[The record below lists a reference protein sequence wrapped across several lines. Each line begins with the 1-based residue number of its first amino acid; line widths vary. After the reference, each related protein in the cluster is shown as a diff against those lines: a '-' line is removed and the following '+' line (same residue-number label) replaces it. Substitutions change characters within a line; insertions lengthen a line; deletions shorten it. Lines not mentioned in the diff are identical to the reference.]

1 MRKILFIYFLIS
13 FGFYAH
19 ATHNR
24 ACEIQYRRIAPF
36 TQVIGSST
44 VQVYTYSITVIRYT
58 DNGPGVADRCKDTV
72 YFGDGTKAAVPRI
85 NGPTNSCNCGTVNAV
100 AVGCGSVISNNFS
113 YTVKYNVYS
122 VIHTYSGPGNYIISS
137 GDYSRNSGI
146 HNIPNSS
153 NFPSYCE
160 ALLMINSLT
169 DRNTSP
175 ILSNP
180 PAQQGVVGACYYH
193 NPCAYD
199 SDGDSLSYEVVTCKD
214 ASGQTIPGYFYPETG
229 PGGNYSINA
238 VTGLLTWCSP
248 QYAGEYNVAIV
259 VKEWRKVGC
268 QGAYSMIGY
277 VLRDMQILTYATTAA
292 TPLSSVTIADTC
304 VSAGTLVSK
313 HLITPSNYLAYL
325 YGEAATITNSPAGI
339 NTTVGT
345 GTFDAQFSWQTNC
358 SHVRRKPYDINLVCS
373 FLGSS
378 PLQKFYKQ
386 FRVTV
391 LPPTPTLYQMQVD
404 TGKVTLTWFPANNCL
419 TNLAGYKIY
428 RKVGGAPPVLG
439 NNCGNGFSPNSGF
452 ALIGSAPSGANSF
465 VDNNVWPIPNGSIAH
480 YVVTA
485 VTDDCLESSS
495 ANLQTVTL
503 IVGINENTFDKNL
516 KVYPNPFS
524 NKLTLE
530 FGDVSGDK
538 TEIKVFANDG
548 RLVYSDYTENTKGI
562 INLDVDTLNPGIY
575 LLSVKTKQGV
585 AHRKLIKQ

>member
-1 MRKILFIYFLIS
+1 MKKFLSIFFLNLFVFS
-13 FGFYAH
+13 AH

-24 ACEIQYRRIAPF
+24 AGEILYKRIAPF
-36 TQVIGSST
+36 TNVVGSTT
-44 VQVYTYSITVIRYT
+44 VNVYTYSITVIKYT
-58 DNGPGVADRCKDTV
+58 DDGPGVADRCVDTV
-72 YFGDGTKAAVPRI
+72 YFGDGTRGIAPRI
-85 NGPTNSCNCGTVNAV
+85 NGLTNCSCGTLNGNAI
-100 AVGCGSVISNNFS
+100 GCGVIILNTGS
-113 YTVKYNVYS
+113 YKVKYNVYS
-122 VIHTYSGPGNYIISS
+122 IIHTYPGAGSYLIRTFDPN
-137 GDYSRNSGI
+137 RNQGI
-146 HNIPNSS
+146 HNIPNSV
-153 NFPSYCE
+153 NLPFYIESY
-160 ALLMINSLT
+160 LVINSVT
-169 DRNTSP
+169 GANSSP

-180 PAQQGVVGACYYH
+180 PIAQGVVGSCYFH

-199 SDGDSLSYEVVTCKD
+199 LDGDSLSYEITTCR
-214 ASGQTIPGYFYPETG
+214 AENGQTIQGYFYPETG
-229 PGGNYSINA
+229 GGNFNINPT
-238 VTGLLTWCSP
+238 TGLLSWCTP
-248 QYAGEYNVAIV
+248 QYADQYNIAFL
-259 VKEWRKVGC
+259 VKEWRKNGC
-268 QGAYSMIGY
+268 NGSYSLIGY
-277 VLRDMQILTYATTAA
+277 VLRDMQILTYA
-292 TPLSSVTIADTC
+292 
-304 VSAGTLVSK
+304 VSAGTFSSTGVGDTCISAGAVVSK
-313 HLITPSNYLAYL
+313 HVFTSSNYQPSLSSL
-325 YGEAATITNSPAGI
+325 VTTFTNSPATLSL
-339 NTTVGT
+339 NAANGT
-345 GTFDAQFSWQTNC
+345 IDAAFSWQTNC
-358 SHVRRKPYDINLVCS
+358 SHVRKNPYDINLV
-373 FLGSS
+373 FTYPGF